1 MPLLAGLAANR
12 PAHPALGGGVDRIL
26 QGLALVQTVL
36 DVVGKVAS
44 VAAVEEDPH
53 RFEGLV
59 VASEMAVM
67 AKGHAALACSFIV
80 PQKPQASF
88 WVVGIWLLVMAFSPS
103 G

>member
-1 MPLLAGLAANR
+1 
-12 PAHPALGGGVDRIL
+12 LGGGVDRVR
-26 QGLALVQTVL
+26 QGLPSVKPVL

-53 RFEGLV
+53 RFEGLAGGV
-59 VASEMAVM
+59 RDGGHRQ
-67 AKGHAALACSFIV
+67 GHAALACSFIV

-88 WVVGIWLLVMAFSPS
+88 WVAGIWLVVMVAAPS

>member
-1 MPLLAGLAANR
+1 VAALIASCR
-12 PAHPALGGGVDRIL
+12 A
-26 QGLALVQTVL
+26 LALVKPVL

-67 AKGHAALACSFIV
+67 ARGHAALACSFIV

-88 WVVGIWLLVMAFSPS
+88 WVAGIWLVVVFSRVDRCDS
-103 G
+103 C